1 MFPEV
6 TLQPIHATFVEELFV
21 DTCVEWLYNVNTM
34 RAFNYEFTIHK
45 VTPDGEMKDAIL
57 SKAETNAKAGLV
69 QAKLELRHHELLLE
83 QCGLRLPATEE
94 AKTEL
99 EREIR
104 LTTEAVER
112 DKKTINNWETQ
123 LRAIEYER
131 K

>member
-1 MFPEV
+1 MWSV
-6 TLQPIHATFVEELFV
+6 FV
-21 DTCVEWLYNVNTM
+21 DTCAWGLYNIHTM

-45 VTPDGEMKDAIL
+45 ATPYGELKDAIL

-83 QCGLRLPATEE
+83 QCGLRMSPELDPKVHEE
-94 AKTEL
+94 L
-99 EREIR
+99 DREIR

-131 K
+131 KQN